1 MNIVLDVLN
10 NLGFNWHV
18 ALANFV
24 NFLIILYIL
33 NVFIFKKIRK
43 QISHRDGIIKQGLT
57 DAEQAKKDRENIEEE
72 RLSVIHKA
80 EKEGHALIDVAH
92 SKGEHIVADAKAKA
106 DIEADKIKGE
116 AEKIKAQAKE
126 DAEKEFAKE
135 APKIVAELTKKALK
149 ENMTGQANNELI
161 SKIA

>member
-57 DAEQAKKDRENIEEE
+57 DAEQAKKDRENIEE
-72 RLSVIHKA
+72 
-80 EKEGHALIDVAH
+80 
-92 SKGEHIVADAKAKA
+92 
-106 DIEADKIKGE
+106 
-116 AEKIKAQAKE
+116 
-126 DAEKEFAKE
+126 
-135 APKIVAELTKKALK
+135 
-149 ENMTGQANNELI
+149 
-161 SKIA
+161 